1 MIPTLTRILR
11 DRLIAVVR
19 TDSAESLGD
28 VVRALVE
35 GGITIVEVTLTV
47 PGAVQAIRSLAKE
60 WGDRATIGAG
70 TVLTVADANACLD
83 AGAKFLVTP
92 VVAPDV
98 VVAAKSRGS
107 VSMCGALT
115 PTEMHTAFI
124 AGADIVKL
132 FPADVLGPGYLKALR
147 GPFPDAKL
155 MPTGGV
161 DLNSI
166 PDWIAAGAC
175 CLGVGSSLISRD
187 IVSNRDW
194 QRLTAVAR
202 LYRSL
207 VPMIMV

>member
-1 MIPTLTRILR
+1 VIPTLTRILR

-202 LYRSL
+202 FYRSL